1 LIDIDTFQ
9 HENLSS
15 VMLCG
20 QRYFYDGLGFSN
32 ILLMAV
38 LVTPNW
44 SLQYERVYE
53 FMHSAVLLETST
65 FVILRLDEYDSK
77 GHIT

>member
-1 LIDIDTFQ
+1 
-9 HENLSS
+9 
-15 VMLCG
+15 MLCG
-20 QRYFYDGLGFSN
+20 LRYFYDGLGFRN

-38 LVTPNW
+38 LGTPNW

-53 FMHSAVLLETST
+53 FMHSAVLLLETST